1 MAILIKQ
8 KRHCRSLQFRVLG
21 KTLQGEEHGGNV
33 LVTVDDPRVERA
45 LIRQHN
51 FKRAQI
57 EVVRADG
64 SKVEPE
70 IKQNLI
76 SEQENKPEEIT
87 EEKPKKRRRRA
98 PKKKE

>member
-33 LVTVDDPRVERA
+33 LVTVNDPRVERA

-64 SKVEPE
+64 SKVKPE
-70 IKQNLI
+70 IKQDLI
-76 SEQENKPEEIT
+76 SEQENKPEEPV
-87 EEKPKKRRRRA
+87 EKPKRRRR
-98 PKKKE
+98 KKKAE

>member
-21 KTLQGEEHGGNV
+21 QVLNGEEHGGNV
-33 LVTVDDPRVERA
+33 LVSVDDPRIERA

-64 SKVEPE
+64 SKAEPE
-70 IKQNLI
+70 VKQE
-76 SEQENKPEEIT
+76 SVVEQESKPEEIK
-87 EEKPKKRRRRA
+87 EEKPKRRRRA